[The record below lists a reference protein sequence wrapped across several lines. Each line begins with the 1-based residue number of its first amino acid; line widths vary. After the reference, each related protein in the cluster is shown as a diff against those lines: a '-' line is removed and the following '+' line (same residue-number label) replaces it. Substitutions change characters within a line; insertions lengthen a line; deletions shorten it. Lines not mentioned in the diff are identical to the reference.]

1 MAPGVI
7 EGPGDPVDTPP
18 PRRPGSVRRTSSV
31 LMSWPDGLTG
41 DLLLEGRARDLHTPA
56 DGEAEI
62 LDHADLLARTGR
74 MRDIQRIEADPEPPG
89 LQQLVGFAAGGNLR
103 KAIAQTL
110 PEEVEAGTPLYLLL
124 DDLAGASLISGF
136 AFFKW
141 ADAVPEIRSR
151 VSGAPTKVMQ
161 NICSGFREGSSA
173 LNPDGTLLAVSDN
186 TPHPHSLV
194 DPADP
199 LGWHELHPHPAIA
212 MRRARRIDVWFE
224 EEELQIDAMF
234 RDSVWDPEG
243 LECVLHEYQMF
254 GWADAEGTLR
264 ARSTL
269 SLACFPMRSA
279 HSRHPT
285 PYGWRGRPCAAPR
298 RGAPETQERQLLHPP
313 QRRSPL
319 SGGGAPVGDGVAG
332 ARVSAV
338 KGAP

>member
-41 DLLLEGRARDLHTPA
+41 DLLLEGRARDLLTPA
-56 DGEAEI
+56 EGDAEI
-62 LDHADLLARTGR
+62 LGHADLLARTGR
-74 MRDIQRIEADPEPPG
+74 MRDIQRIEADPEPAG
-89 LQQLVGFAAGGNLR
+89 LQQLVGCAAGGNLR

-110 PEEVEAGTPLYLLL
+110 PGEVEAGTPLYLLL

-151 VSGAPTKVMQ
+151 VSAAPNKVMQ

-199 LGWHELHPHPAIA
+199 LGWHELHPHPTIA
-212 MRRARRIDVWFE
+212 MRRARRIDVWWE
-224 EEELQIDAMF
+224 KEVLQIDAMF

-243 LECVLHEYQMF
+243 LECVLHEYQML

-264 ARSTL
+264 AINAVPRVLPYAECPLAAPNAVWLEGTPL
-269 SLACFPMRSA
+269 RALRREVLQRLKNADCCTHLNDALRSLAEVPLLAAALPA
-279 HSRHPT
+279 H
-285 PYGWRGRPCAAPR
+285 
-298 RGAPETQERQLLHPP
+298 
-313 QRRSPL
+313 
-319 SGGGAPVGDGVAG
+319 V
-332 ARVSAV
+332 
-338 KGAP
+338 